1 MNVQNKSDL
10 STYFHWQI
18 LAKTL
23 GNTWL
28 HAAEARLNVRDF
40 DVADSRPCPQ
50 IDDVYV
56 PVQLKAIAREARDV
70 ATVRVRD
77 AFGVAGA
84 WITDVHFF
92 SGISTV
98 FSFEVARADAPLLL
112 DALRDAGLDVEPRGA
127 DALRAAA
134 AASAAGGDADVPGT
148 LAVTFA
154 HGDPD
159 LKHEVPAVPG

>member
-1 MNVQNKSDL
+1 
-10 STYFHWQI
+10 
-18 LAKTL
+18 
-23 GNTWL
+23 
-28 HAAEARLNVRDF
+28 VRDF
-40 DVADSRPCPQ
+40 DVAGARRRGHVG
-50 IDDVYV
+50 DVVV
-56 PVQLKAIAREARDV
+56 PAQLKGIAREERDL

-84 WITDVHFF
+84 WLTDVHFF

-98 FSFEVARADAPLLL
+98 FSFEVAGADAPRLL
-112 DALRDAGLDVEPRGA
+112 DALRDAGLDVDPRGA

-134 AASAAGGDADVPGT
+134 AARGDEEVQGT